1 MSSDAV
7 LDLNRLNS
15 SINCSNSDEFTAAR
29 VIIGF
34 VGTVDNKRQNTAEMN
49 NQTMVYRRN
58 VGSLIAG
65 AFGKTKQKRQYTR
78 WITRYQFNTLNEFP
92 LI

>member
-34 VGTVDNKRQNTAEMN
+34 VGTVEIKRQNTVKMN
-49 NQTMVYRRN
+49 NQTSMLYRRN
-58 VGSLIAG
+58 VGSLVAG
-65 AFGKTKQKRQYTR
+65 AFGKNKTEATIHKM
-78 WITRYQFNTLNEFP
+78 NH
-92 LI
+92 

>member
-34 VGTVDNKRQNTAEMN
+34 VGTVENKRQNTVKMN
-49 NQTMVYRRN
+49 NKTSMVYRRN
-58 VGSLIAG
+58 VRSLVAG
-65 AFGKTKQKRQYTR
+65 AFGKNKTEATIQKM
-78 WITRYQFNTLNEFP
+78 NH
-92 LI
+92 

>member
-34 VGTVDNKRQNTAEMN
+34 VGTVENKRQNTVKMN
-49 NQTMVYRRN
+49 NQTSMLYGRN
-58 VGSLIAG
+58 LGSLIAA
-65 AFGKTKQKRQYTR
+65 AFGKTKQKQQYTR
-78 WITRYQFNTLNEFP
+78 
-92 LI
+92 

>member
-1 MSSDAV
+1 M

-15 SINCSNSDEFTAAR
+15 SISCSNSDGFTTAR

-34 VGTVDNKRQNTAEMN
+34 VGTVKWQNTAEMN
-49 NQTMVYRRN
+49 NQTSMVNAYRVRRN

-65 AFGKTKQKRQYTR
+65 DFGKTKQK
-78 WITRYQFNTLNEFP
+78 YQNVDQMNH
-92 LI
+92 